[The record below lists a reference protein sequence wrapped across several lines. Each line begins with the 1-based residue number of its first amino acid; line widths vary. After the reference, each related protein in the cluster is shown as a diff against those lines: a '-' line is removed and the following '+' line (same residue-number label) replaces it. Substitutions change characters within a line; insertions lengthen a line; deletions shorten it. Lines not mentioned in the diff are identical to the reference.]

1 MFLCPQS
8 IVYAVF
14 VDRFLGLFCMIG
26 WVWGKWFK
34 WFCLLFVCLKVS
46 VLVDIFDIYVLNLVV
61 TAGMFAVIIVR
72 AWLELKNYKLIWR
85 ETEWQKNYDLM
96 RKVLRAEHD
105 MFSKVE
111 GGEELY
117 KILSEMF
124 RVNEQEK

>member
-1 MFLCPQS
+1 M
-8 IVYAVF
+8 V
-14 VDRFLGLFCMIG
+14 G

-61 TAGMFAVIIVR
+61 TTGMFAVIIVR

-105 MFSKVE
+105 IFSKVE